1 MKKKVFLMLLC
12 IAAVAI
18 AKFVGKKTFEAHA
31 YETSSLLRQNVEA
44 LTKPEQWGYKATTG
58 PCPRPV
64 EYKRWQVCEWGYG
77 EDYTLTACMN
87 SDC

>member
-1 MKKKVFLMLLC
+1 M
-12 IAAVAI
+12 
-18 AKFVGKKTFEAHA
+18 
-31 YETSSLLRQNVEA
+31 NVEA